1 MNNIM
6 VALIWNSRW
15 KPEVKDTWKR
25 GRTSMRALVD
35 DIIDVEIRQAR
46 SKLPLSSIFYKLI
59 RLIPMV
65 ISPDTIAK
73 RLMEKC

>member
-1 MNNIM
+1 MKSRIMNNIM

-46 SKLPLSSIFYKLI
+46 SKLPLSSIAQS
-59 RLIPMV
+59 
-65 ISPDTIAK
+65 SPSPASSTS
-73 RLMEKC
+73 